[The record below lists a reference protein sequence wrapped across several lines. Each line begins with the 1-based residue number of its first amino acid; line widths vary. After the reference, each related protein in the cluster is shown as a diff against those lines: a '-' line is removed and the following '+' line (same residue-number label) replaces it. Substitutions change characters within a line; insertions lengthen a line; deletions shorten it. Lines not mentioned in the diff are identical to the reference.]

1 MNVKVLI
8 EFEAIAV
15 LKRGKVDPE
24 MVKAIITENVDL
36 LELCESD
43 DVFINPDEDSFQ
55 ISIDEVTNATAQH
68 L

>member
-1 MNVKVLI
+1 MSVRVLL
-8 EFEAIAV
+8 EFNAIALV
-15 LKRGKVDPE
+15 KTGKVDPE

-55 ISIDEVTNATAQH
+55 VSIDEVTNATD
-68 L
+68 